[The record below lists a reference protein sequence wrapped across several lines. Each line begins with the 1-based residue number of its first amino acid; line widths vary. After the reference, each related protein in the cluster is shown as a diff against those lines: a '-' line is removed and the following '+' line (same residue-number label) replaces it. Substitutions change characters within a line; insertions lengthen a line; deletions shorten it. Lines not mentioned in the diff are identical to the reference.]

1 MLYSPLL
8 YQSDRPLDVLSYTG
22 VKVGV
27 GLPDLPNMA
36 RTGTEG
42 SILYTWDRPP
52 RPVSDPINNIL
63 SHNNRLRAISSIA

>member
-42 SILYTWDRPP
+42 SILYT
-52 RPVSDPINNIL
+52 
-63 SHNNRLRAISSIA
+63 